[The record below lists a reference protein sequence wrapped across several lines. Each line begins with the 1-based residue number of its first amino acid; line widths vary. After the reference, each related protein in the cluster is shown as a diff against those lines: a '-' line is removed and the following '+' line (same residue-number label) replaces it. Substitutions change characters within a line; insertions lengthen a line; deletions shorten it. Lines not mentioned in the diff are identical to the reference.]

1 MGLSALHRHEPAAE
15 EDDDRGT
22 GERAGVGDRG
32 GGVKGPLRV
41 MRPHHARKPVFRR
54 HGLCRRGPC
63 RGTSSAAWGPG
74 PHAHTHVYTHADL
87 HRHACRLTQ
96 THAHAHVHT
105 GRLTHIHIHAHTCI
119 HTHWPLLQ
127 RVCMQATHDPRLL
140 AAARRGLGEDVHGSR
155 GPPFQMAELSRLQG
169 HLPPF
174 PQQPRSH

>member
-22 GERAGVGDRG
+22 GEQAGVGDRG

-54 HGLCRRGPC
+54 HGLRRRGPC

-96 THAHAHVHT
+96 TRAHAHVHT
-105 GRLTHIHIHAHTCI
+105 GRLTHTHTRTHTCI
-119 HTHWPLLQ
+119 HTRAHMHMCTQADSHTYTYMHTRAYIHTGPSCSECACRRLMTP
-127 RVCMQATHDPRLL
+127 VC
-140 AAARRGLGEDVHGSR
+140 
-155 GPPFQMAELSRLQG
+155 
-169 HLPPF
+169 
-174 PQQPRSH
+174 

>member
-32 GGVKGPLRV
+32 GVVKGPLRV

-54 HGLCRRGPC
+54 HGLRRRGSC
-63 RGTSSAAWGPG
+63 RGTSSVAWGPG

-87 HRHACRLTQ
+87 HRHTRTHMCTQ
-96 THAHAHVHT
+96 ADS
-105 GRLTHIHIHAHTCI
+105 RIHIHAHTCI

-155 GPPFQMAELSRLQG
+155 GPPLSDGRVITAPGTSASVSTATQVALASG
-169 HLPPF
+169 G
-174 PQQPRSH
+174 

>member
-32 GGVKGPLRV
+32 GVIKGPLRV

-63 RGTSSAAWGPG
+63 RGTSSVAWGPG
-74 PHAHTHVYTHADL
+74 PRAHMHVYTHADL

-127 RVCMQATHDPRLL
+127 RVCMQVTHDPRLL